1 MEAAEQTGTLSR
13 SFLFQ
18 ERLPATLTPFAQSLR
33 QARKRQNT
41 QQHQQEEER
50 GGEEEED
57 AWWMGGADLNQ
68 ADDEEDFGDFD
79 HQPSID
85 FDGDFDTQVRLAP
98 GFSSS
103 HADEALASA
112 LSEAP
117 STYEAMCKRLLG
129 EVSKKVDRWV
139 RSDEVEKR
147 VDMWREKIQPLLEEE
162 ERREAFDIHR
172 QGDEILSVLASF
184 SDEDQDQ
191 EQEHSLSQIVTAC
204 YQHHQEQEQQGK
216 GGENSNNNRPLV
228 LTPRVEACRN
238 FVAALQLACF
248 GNVELVQDESNDD
261 LVVRRLEDGQ
271 ERPQEALL
279 AYRAPSAM
287 VEN

>member
-1 MEAAEQTGTLSR
+1 
-13 SFLFQ
+13 
-18 ERLPATLTPFAQSLR
+18 
-33 QARKRQNT
+33 
-41 QQHQQEEER
+41 
-50 GGEEEED
+50 
-57 AWWMGGADLNQ
+57 
-68 ADDEEDFGDFD
+68 
-79 HQPSID
+79 
-85 FDGDFDTQVRLAP
+85 
-98 GFSSS
+98 
-103 HADEALASA
+103 
-112 LSEAP
+112 
-117 STYEAMCKRLLG
+117 MCKRLLG
-129 EVSKKVDRWV
+129 EVSRKVDRWV

-184 SDEDQDQ
+184 SDQDQDQ

-204 YQHHQEQEQQGK
+204 YQHHQEQEQQQQQGK
-216 GGENSNNNRPLV
+216 GGENNKNKNSNNRPLV